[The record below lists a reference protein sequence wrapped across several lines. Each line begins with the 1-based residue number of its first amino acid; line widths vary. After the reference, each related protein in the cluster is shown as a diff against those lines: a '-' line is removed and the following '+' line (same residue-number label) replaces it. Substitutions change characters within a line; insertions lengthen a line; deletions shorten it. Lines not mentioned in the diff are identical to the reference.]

1 MRDNWVQII
10 LFLKQ
15 PENKY
20 VGCMAGWVL
29 WMMLK
34 WMWTFGC
41 VLYAD
46 FTFYEERRQVT
57 EETCSK
63 GSKVKLY
70 NCGKIILH
78 ILKWGYSQSPLV
90 KELWA
95 TTLLDVDGHWLKC
108 EGHVVVHTGRFT
120 LSYRSSTLIYFLVAL
135 QWTIIIHVHPF
146 NDDEKVLFFFFCF
159 FLEIYLVLWIA
170 STLTI
175 LM

>member
-1 MRDNWVQII
+1 
-10 LFLKQ
+10 
-15 PENKY
+15 
-20 VGCMAGWVL
+20 
-29 WMMLK
+29 MMLK
-34 WMWTFGC
+34 WMWTFRC

-63 GSKVKLY
+63 GSKVKLLY
-70 NCGKIILH
+70 NCGKTTLH

-95 TTLLDVDGHWLKC
+95 TTLLDVDSHWLKC

-146 NDDEKVLFFFFCF
+146 NDDEKVLFFFLLL
-159 FLEIYLVLWIA
+159 FLGNLLG
-170 STLTI
+170 TLNSI
-175 LM
+175 IHSDNFDVKFHYYCNFQSLQLHFK